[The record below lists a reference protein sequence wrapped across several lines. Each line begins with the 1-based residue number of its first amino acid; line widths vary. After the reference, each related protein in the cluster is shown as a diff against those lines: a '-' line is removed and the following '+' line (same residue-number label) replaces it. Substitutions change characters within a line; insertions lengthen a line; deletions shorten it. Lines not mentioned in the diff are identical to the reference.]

1 MQIRI
6 GRTKSKTYDSITT
19 ISWSDRVDCFESS
32 CDVQTRRRHY
42 GLSMFTVSV
51 TLADRYCVGQTTS
64 TYNYVSE
71 PFLSFPAEFNLF
83 ILNLLLPII
92 VPITT
97 LTE

>member
-6 GRTKSKTYDSITT
+6 GRTESKTYDSITT

-32 CDVQTRRRHY
+32 CNVQTRHRPSFLH

-64 TYNYVSE
+64 MYNYVSE
-71 PFLSFPAEFNLF
+71 PVLNLF
-83 ILNLLLPII
+83 ILNLLLPM
-92 VPITT
+92 
-97 LTE
+97 